1 MPILNRNSSLMTLN
15 TGPGLL
21 PKSRVQDIDTEED
34 WAIAARKKIDVILAK
49 YKADFSCLIAVRAR
63 SLKAR
68 P

>member
-1 MPILNRNSSLMTLN
+1 MTLN

-49 YKADFSCLIAVRAR
+49 Y
-63 SLKAR
+63 
-68 P
+68 